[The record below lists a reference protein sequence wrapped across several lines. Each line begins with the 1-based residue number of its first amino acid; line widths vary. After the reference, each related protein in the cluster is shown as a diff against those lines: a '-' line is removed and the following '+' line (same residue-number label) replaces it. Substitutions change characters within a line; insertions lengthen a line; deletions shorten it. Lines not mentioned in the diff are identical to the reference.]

1 MFNDTWQTFY
11 LFKIDKKSCISSNYF
26 SDQYTLSIYIQ
37 IKEICDQKV
46 TLHCG
51 VINGKNLQSIVT
63 YLCAIRYIE
72 KTSNKAKTGLQFI
85 GNSLGKKST

>member
-1 MFNDTWQTFY
+1 MI
-11 LFKIDKKSCISSNYF
+11 LGKHCRSEKSCISSNYF

>member
-1 MFNDTWQTFY
+1 MILSKHCTYFRS
-11 LFKIDKKSCISSNYF
+11 KSCISSDSF
-26 SDQYTLSIYIQ
+26 TDQYTLSIYIQ
-37 IKEICDQKV
+37 INEMYNQKV
-46 TLHCG
+46 TLYCG
-51 VINGKNLQSIVT
+51 VINGKSLQSIVT